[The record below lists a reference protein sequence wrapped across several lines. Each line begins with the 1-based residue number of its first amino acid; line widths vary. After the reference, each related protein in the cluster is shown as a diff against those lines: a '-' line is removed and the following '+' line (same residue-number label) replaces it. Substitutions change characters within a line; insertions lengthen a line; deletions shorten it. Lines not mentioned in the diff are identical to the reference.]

1 MSETPSSAALR
12 LTCQPSKSGN
22 TLVFPYRLDN
32 EGPGNV
38 YAMQAVAA
46 FGSASEDTAAIV
58 IEAETGDVIVGTFM
72 PPLPIDRRIAVPLTP
87 LVRHVP
93 GGGFLEGRIEVPL
106 PLAETSPYFPD
117 LTLRAIRDRKYQG
130 RNRAARLLARRYRRS
145 RRAAPRRGV
154 GPAPYPHGRP
164 ARNRPKHN
172 AALSDKRTAVVP
184 AHRCFP
190 AGFKMSG
197 PPIPKRTNGG
207 ARAPRR

>member
-58 IEAETGDVIVGTFM
+58 IEAETGDVVVGTFM

-93 GGGFLEGRIEVPL
+93 GGGSLEGRIEVPL

-117 LTLRAIRDRKYQG
+117 LTLRRYEIVNIKGVIVRLGYWPADTGDLVARPHAEG
-130 RNRAARLLARRYRRS
+130 SELLRLLTADPLETGRSITQRFPTSGLQLFRRTD
-145 RRAAPRRGV
+145 AFPRDL
-154 GPAPYPHGRP
+154 
-164 ARNRPKHN
+164 K
-172 AALSDKRTAVVP
+172 
-184 AHRCFP
+184 
-190 AGFKMSG
+190 
-197 PPIPKRTNGG
+197 
-207 ARAPRR
+207 

>member
-72 PPLPIDRRIAVPLTP
+72 PPLPIDRRIAVPLP
-87 LVRHVP
+87 FRWS
-93 GGGFLEGRIEVPL
+93 
-106 PLAETSPYFPD
+106 AMC
-117 LTLRAIRDRKYQG
+117 
-130 RNRAARLLARRYRRS
+130 RAADFWRGGSRCRCRS
-145 RRAAPRRGV
+145 PK
-154 GPAPYPHGRP
+154 PAPISP
-164 ARNRPKHN
+164 
-172 AALSDKRTAVVP
+172 T
-184 AHRCFP
+184 
-190 AGFKMSG
+190 
-197 PPIPKRTNGG
+197 
-207 ARAPRR
+207 